1 MTIYG
6 KNPAMEVLRSKKK
19 VTKAY
24 VTKATL
30 ELIKPYS
37 KQIGEVQVIDTVK
50 MAKQFGDKTQGIVL
64 EIAEYKY
71 ADLNKVLKRVE
82 EKENVTLVILDSLED
97 PHNLGAILRSADAT
111 GVDGIIIPRNRSVR
125 LNDTVAKVSTGAIEH
140 VDVCEVTNL
149 NMTINDLKDKGF
161 WVIGLE
167 LDGTID
173 YREQDYKG
181 KIAVVVGSEG
191 RGISK
196 LVKENCDFLVRI
208 PMYGKVNSLNA
219 SVSAGLLLYQILTS
233 RGL

>member
-6 KNPAMEVLRSKKK
+6 KNPTMEVLKSKKR

-37 KQIGEVQVIDTVK
+37 KQINEIIVLDTVK
-50 MAKQFGDKTQGIVL
+50 MTKQFGDKTQGIVL

-82 EKENVTLVILDSLED
+82 DKENVTLAILDSLED

-111 GVDGIIIPRNRSVR
+111 GVDGIIIPKNRSVR

-140 VDVCEVTNL
+140 VPVARVSNIVQVIEE
-149 NMTINDLKDKGF
+149 LKK
-161 WVIGLE
+161 
-167 LDGTID
+167 
-173 YREQDYKG
+173 
-181 KIAVVVGSEG
+181 
-191 RGISK
+191 
-196 LVKENCDFLVRI
+196 VKEFLTN
-208 PMYGKVNSLNA
+208 K
-219 SVSAGLLLYQILTS
+219 
-233 RGL
+233 